1 MPRTHKGRGA
11 GRVAAGLLAVA
22 LGAGCAPRAPAE
34 PRGSDAVGGRLLV
47 TFEDGLSS
55 TFLLVRA
62 EVALDGVPLW
72 TCHDPQRSL
81 DAREPVLVHDGPV
94 TGGGHRL
101 TVSLEYRGRGHGVF
115 SYLEGYTFRV
125 ASEHEFGI
133 PTTGTLALRV
143 AAWERGDPATPLEER
158 PQVRFEEQPFLLWA
172 VQSRV
177 GCPWAE
183 TTP

>member
-1 MPRTHKGRGA
+1 M
-11 GRVAAGLLAVA
+11 A

-34 PRGSDAVGGRLLV
+34 LRGSDGVAGRLLV

-62 EVALDGVPLW
+62 EIALDGVPLW
-72 TCHDPQRSL
+72 TCHDPERSL

-94 TGGGHRL
+94 TTGGHRL
-101 TVSLEYRGRGHGVF
+101 TVSLEYRGRGLGVF

-125 ASEHEFGI
+125 AAEHAFGI

-143 AAWERGDPATPLEER
+143 AAWEQGDPTTPLEER

-177 GCPWAE
+177 GCPWAA

>member
-101 TVSLEYRGRGHGVF
+101 ECGACARQSVSDGHPQRLQKPTVPRPADNYSPSSPAQRNPNHGM
-115 SYLEGYTFRV
+115 
-125 ASEHEFGI
+125 A
-133 PTTGTLALRV
+133 PA
-143 AAWERGDPATPLEER
+143 ATPWR
-158 PQVRFEEQPFLLWA
+158 
-172 VQSRV
+172 
-177 GCPWAE
+177 
-183 TTP
+183 